1 MNRTFLCKTIV
12 LLALFS
18 TLPAVAQLVEVG
30 GDALVAF
37 PQNVFKRTVDV
48 VGGGLSG
55 HIGYTPGDSPFLLG
69 FKLLYVNYGSETRS
83 DVIVGSYSPLDAD
96 ITTTNNILMGHLFAR
111 LQPNIGRFRPFVE
124 GFFGYNY
131 LFTETTVRGK
141 NTGETLSSET
151 NLSDGAWGY
160 GGGGGFLFGITG
172 ENLDDPTAPPDGLCL
187 SASVRYMFGGKA
199 RYLKEGSIRQ
209 ENGRVV
215 YYTNESTTDL
225 LMIALGVTY
234 YL

>member
-1 MNRTFLCKTIV
+1 MNRKRSLTAAV
-12 LLALFS
+12 LLTLVAA
-18 TLPAVAQLVEVG
+18 LPAAAQLLEVG

-55 HIGYTPGDSPFLLG
+55 HIGYMPGDSPFLLG

-83 DVIVGSYSPLDAD
+83 EVITGSYSSLDAD

-172 ENLDDPTAPPDGLCL
+172 ENLDDPMAPPDGLCL
-187 SASVRYMFGGKA
+187 SASVRYLFGGKA
-199 RYLKEGSIRQ
+199 KYLKEGSIRQ
-209 ENGRVV
+209 ESDRVV